1 MQVVLQ
7 ILSQLG
13 ANYTAF
19 IQFVIF
25 IVSISF
31 LTVVV
36 YGPYFKAYDERVKL
50 TKGSDQIAEETE
62 NEARKMEVIF
72 QSRAREI
79 NQKIQ
84 NVFDTS
90 KAQATET
97 ANTILNQSKT
107 GVAETTERARTEIGA
122 QKTKAEKEI
131 AGISQDVAA
140 EISRKITGAVL

>member
-7 ILSQLG
+7 ILTQLG

-19 IQFVIF
+19 IQFGIF

-36 YGPYFKAYDERVKL
+36 YSPYFKAYDERVKL

-62 NEARKMEVIF
+62 NEAKKMAVIF
-72 QSRAREI
+72 QTRAREI

-84 NVFDTS
+84 SVFDNS
-90 KAQATET
+90 KAQAQET
-97 ANTILNQSKT
+97 ANTILNQGKT
-107 GVAETTERARTEIGA
+107 SVAEVTDRARADINT
-122 QKTKAEKEI
+122 QKSKAEKDV
-131 AGISQDVAA
+131 AAISQDVAA
-140 EISRKITGAVL
+140 EITRKITGAV

>member
-31 LTVVV
+31 LAVVV
-36 YGPYFKAYDERVKL
+36 YGPYFKAYDERLKL

-84 NVFDTS
+84 NVFETS
-90 KAQATET
+90 KSQAAET
-97 ANTILNQSKT
+97 ATTILNQSKAS
-107 GVAETTERARTEIGA
+107 VADQTDRARADIGLQKASA
-122 QKTKAEKEI
+122 QKQI
-131 AGISQDVAA
+131 SSISQEVAA
-140 EISRKITGAVL
+140 EISRKITGAI